1 MNTNDPH
8 RNEPAEKGRNN
19 DPNVRDESA
28 AQPGINTVSSSDY
41 DDDNQQLTETA
52 KDDFR
57 TRDHKDPDADKRY
70 DEGKSKA

>member
-8 RNEPAEKGRNN
+8 RNEPAEKGGKN

-28 AQPGINTVSSSDY
+28 AQPGISTVSNSDY

-57 TRDHKDPDADKRY
+57 TTDHKDPNADKRF

>member
-8 RNEPAEKGRNN
+8 RNEPNEKGRKN

-28 AQPGINTVSSSDY
+28 AQPGVSTVSNSDY
-41 DDDNQQLTETA
+41 DDDNEKLTETA

-57 TRDHKDPDADKRY
+57 TIDDHDPTADKRY
-70 DEGKSKA
+70 DEGNSNA